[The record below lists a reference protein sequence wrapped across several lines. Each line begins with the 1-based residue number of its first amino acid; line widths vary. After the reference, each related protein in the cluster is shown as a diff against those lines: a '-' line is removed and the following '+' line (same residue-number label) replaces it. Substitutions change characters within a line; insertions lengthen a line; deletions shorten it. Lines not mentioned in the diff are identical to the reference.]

1 MDTERT
7 IVVATNNEGKLKE
20 IKSVLGNEFKILSLK
35 DANCEIEVE
44 EDGDT
49 FEENALK
56 KAREVYERVKMP
68 CLADDTGLCIDYFD
82 GWPGIRTARF
92 LGEKVSK
99 EERNDYILSKM
110 KETKEEERKAKVITS
125 LALVIDRKQE
135 IVSEGQLEGYIARE
149 KKGQNGFGFDE
160 IFELETGNTLA
171 ELSLEE
177 KNKLSSR
184 KKALENLKEKISNL
198 YNNEK

>member
-1 MDTERT
+1 MDTEKT
-7 IVVATNNEGKLKE
+7 IVVATNNIGKLKE
-20 IKSVLGNEFKILSLK
+20 IKSVLGNELKILSLN
-35 DANCEIEVE
+35 DINCEIEVE
-44 EDGDT
+44 EDGKT

-56 KAREVYERVKMP
+56 KAREVYKRVNIP

-99 EERNDYILSKM
+99 AERNDYILSKM
-110 KETKEEERKAKVITS
+110 EQIQKAERKAKVITS
-125 LALVIDRKQE
+125 LALVIDEKHE
-135 IVSEGQLEGYIARE
+135 IVAEGQLEGYIAIK

-184 KKALENLKEKISNL
+184 KRALEELKKKIFI
-198 YNNEK
+198 K